1 MCSNKYFVDDG
12 SEYIESLKRHE
23 RYNCS
28 LSRTYGAHPAY
39 VSVSLVFVSALRR
52 EVFAKWTPL
61 FTPVC
66 HSRDQYHIPYPDTS
80 YASLPV
86 LLRIRTDRIARSFVQ
101 KTSGTRAHENRI
113 MSPRHSLQVMTF
125 NSRGTPQDTWDLLD
139 FQGRKLSS
147 CPTINDS
154 Y

>member
-39 VSVSLVFVSALRR
+39 VSVSLVFVSVLRR

-61 FTPVC
+61 SHRFAT
-66 HSRDQYHIPYPDTS
+66 HATS
-80 YASLPV
+80 ITFYILIQVARVYQCSLGYAQTALPGP
-86 LLRIRTDRIARSFVQ
+86 SY
-101 KTSGTRAHENRI
+101 
-113 MSPRHSLQVMTF
+113 
-125 NSRGTPQDTWDLLD
+125 
-139 FQGRKLSS
+139 RK
-147 CPTINDS
+147 
-154 Y
+154 